1 MSTCV
6 SQNSNLS
13 PHAIK
18 IKFGSHPSKE
28 ENEKQIK
35 PVKKFKVHRIEKKI
49 NETHQNINN
58 SNENNNINPINL
70 SLPIS
75 QILNKGN
82 GDYNEV
88 HSKMNEMGKIECNN
102 LINYNN
108 CIFSQNPLNNPF
120 LNPIPSSNAFEQ
132 YNQNLYNFYWTSMI
146 KNNKFQN

>member
-58 SNENNNINPINL
+58 SNENNNINPT
-70 SLPIS
+70 LPIS

-88 HSKMNEMGKIECNN
+88 HSKMNEMSKIECNN

-108 CIFSQNPLNNPF
+108 CIFSQNPLNNTF